1 MGLGYIVVMVLTMG
15 LSWLTSMWVKSAFAK
30 YSKVQAQNGMT
41 GAEIARAILSWNQVT
56 EVQVEETPGK
66 LSDHYDPR
74 AKRLRL
80 SSDNYHGR
88 SIAALGIA
96 AHEVGHAIQH
106 AEGYMWLGFRS
117 AIVPLL
123 GVSSRFSWI
132 LIMIGFALG
141 AATQSGLGFYA
152 AMAGVAMFAVTT
164 AFTLVTL
171 PVEFDASN
179 RAMRALKEGQ
189 ILNPDELSGARA
201 VLRAAASTYLAAAIG
216 SIMQLLYWLWRLGL
230 IGGRRR

>member
-1 MGLGYIVVMVLTMG
+1 MGLGYIVVMVLAMG
-15 LSWLTSMWVKSAFAK
+15 LSGLASLWVKSAFAK
-30 YSKVQAQNGMT
+30 YSQVQARNGMT
-41 GAEIARAILSWNQVT
+41 GAQIARAILSWNNIDDV
-56 EVQVEETPGK
+56 EVEETPGK

-88 SIAALGIA
+88 SVAALGIA

-106 AEGYMWLGFRS
+106 AESYAWLGFRS

-123 GVSSRFSWI
+123 GVSSKFSWL
-132 LIMIGFALG
+132 LIMGGFMLG

-152 AMAGVAMFAVTT
+152 ALAGVAMFGVTT
-164 AFTLVTL
+164 AFTIVTL

-179 RAMRALKEGQ
+179 RAMAALEGGQ
-189 ILNPDELSGARA
+189 ILQGEELSGARA

-216 SIMQLLYWLWRLGL
+216 SALQLLYWLWRLGI
-230 IGGRRR
+230 IGGRRN